1 MKTRVIILS
10 AILFLLSVYSK
21 AQETE
26 NKNYIWSYEGKKKI
40 NTIGTY
46 IGLSGSYS
54 PLNNTDSYWLGG
66 RIGIVFNQ
74 KWTIGVGG
82 NALDYDRQLSE
93 LVDDGTYRLQ
103 AGYAGLFVE
112 RLFPLKD
119 WGKLGVSWLG
129 GSGITFFEYDNEY
142 TGSKEWYEE
151 IVDMDDFA
159 INELGV
165 EFQVRVYKNWWMGAH
180 ASYRLT
186 SPVEMKGEDEY
197 FLRDYSAG
205 VSVKWGIF

>member
-21 AQETE
+21 AQETQ
-26 NKNYIWSYEGKKKI
+26 NRNYIWTYEGKKR
-40 NTIGTY
+40 THAIGTY
-46 IGLSGSYS
+46 VGLSGTYS
-54 PLNNTDSYWLGG
+54 PLKGEDAYWLGA
-66 RIGIVFNQ
+66 RIGVVFNQ

-82 NALDYDRQLSE
+82 NALDYDKELSE

-119 WGKLGVSWLG
+119 WGKLSISWLG
-129 GSGITFFEYDNEY
+129 GSGITFFEYDKVY
-142 TGSKEWYEE
+142 TESKEWYEE

-159 INELGV
+159 VNELGV

-180 ASYRLT
+180 TRYRLT
-186 SPVEMKGEDEY
+186 SAVEMKGENEF